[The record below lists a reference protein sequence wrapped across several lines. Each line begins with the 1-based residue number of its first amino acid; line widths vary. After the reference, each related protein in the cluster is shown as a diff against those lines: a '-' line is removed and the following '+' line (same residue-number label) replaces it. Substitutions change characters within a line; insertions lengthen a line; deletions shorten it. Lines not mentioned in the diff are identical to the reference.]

1 MTRPVAALVL
11 VPLIRAVADGSVEV
25 PLGGHWAL
33 VLDVDSHRWGLGAYL
48 ALSTGTTDGATP
60 DDGGHAGLLLG
71 PVGVFL
77 EPRSA
82 PPPPGD
88 EAAVAPNAVDTW
100 QWAA

>member
-11 VPLIRAVADGSVEV
+11 VPLIRAMADGSVEV
-25 PLGGHWAL
+25 PLGEYWAV

-48 ALSTGTTDGATP
+48 ALSTGTPDGGIP
-60 DDGGHAGLLLG
+60 DDGGHVGLLVG

-88 EAAVAPNAVDTW
+88 EANIEDLGTW